1 MSTHTHDELCDIAA
15 RFLKRNGFGVVFH
28 DKFRAI
34 THNGEQP
41 DCLGFRTGTSCL
53 IECKTSRA
61 DFIADRKKKFRIA
74 PELGMGNFR
83 FMMTPE
89 NLITVDELPANWGL
103 LTVSKAGRVKKV
115 HGWPANTGWHDHP
128 FHASKACEVDYLY
141 SACRRMEIRGH
152 LKEVYEGLPNVAFR

>member
-1 MSTHTHDELCDIAA
+1 MNQYNHDELCDIAT

-28 DKFRAI
+28 DKFRAM

-89 NLITVDELPANWGL
+89 NLITIDELPEKWGL
-103 LTVSKAGRVKKV
+103 LTVSKNGRVKKV
-115 HGWPANTGWHDHP
+115 HGWPPNTDWCEHP
-128 FHASKACEVDYLY
+128 FNASKACEVDYLY

-152 LKEVYEGLPNVAFR
+152 LKEVYDGIVQK